1 MGCQV
6 SLTEGPAPGTVKPMT
21 STLDSDRPSAGDRA
35 NARAYSREFWPGM
48 AAYALVLTAVLTWAD
63 LDGHSPWRFVWA
75 LAPVLPAAWT
85 VRTVVRQVHR
95 VDEYQRLLLLRS
107 LAVGFAV
114 AMLAAITLGF
124 LAIAGLRLVDAPWIV
139 VGAGMLGWA
148 LTGICVGRR

>member
-1 MGCQV
+1 
-6 SLTEGPAPGTVKPMT
+6 MT
-21 STLDSDRPSAGDRA
+21 SRLDSDRSSAGDQA
-35 NARAYSREFWPGM
+35 KARAYSREFWPGM
-48 AAYALVLTAVLTWAD
+48 ATYAIVLTTVLTWGD

-85 VRTVVRQVHR
+85 VRAVLRQVHR
-95 VDEYQRLLLLRS
+95 VDEYQQLLLLRS

-124 LAIAGLRLVDAPWIV
+124 LTIAGLRLADAPWIV